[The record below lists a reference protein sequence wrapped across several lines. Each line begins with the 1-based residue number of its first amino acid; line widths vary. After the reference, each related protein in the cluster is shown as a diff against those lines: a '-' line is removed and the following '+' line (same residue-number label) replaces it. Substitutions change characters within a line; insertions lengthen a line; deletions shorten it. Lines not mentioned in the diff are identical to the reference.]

1 MGTALKSPVIRV
13 YDGIP
18 NPKAVKSQ
26 LARILNSRQFAEA
39 PRLRAFL
46 EFAIEHALAG
56 NYDRLKEIGVAIDVF
71 GKPQHFNPG
80 LDSTVRAAANRLRA
94 KLRGYYRAEGR
105 HDSLMISLPKGHY
118 IPTFTERI
126 VNRTQKSQRL
136 GVVHA
141 IPQTTERREDK
152 PPRRAVSSAW
162 EPHSEPHQPTAHCRR
177 RPRPA
182 S

>member
-1 MGTALKSPVIRV
+1 VGTALKSPVIRV
-13 YDGIP
+13 NDGIP
-18 NPKAVKSQ
+18 NPKAVKSE

-39 PRLRAFL
+39 PRLQAFL
-46 EFAIEHALAG
+46 EFAIGQALDG
-56 NYDRLKEIGVAIDVF
+56 NYDRLKEIGIAIDVF
-71 GKPQHFNPG
+71 GKPHDFNPG

-94 KLRGYYRAEGR
+94 KLRAYYRGQGR
-105 HDSLMISLPKGHY
+105 HDSLVISLPKGHY

-141 IPQTTERREDK
+141 IPQTSKRRENK

-162 EPHSEPHQPTAHCRR
+162 EPHTEPHQPEAPCRR